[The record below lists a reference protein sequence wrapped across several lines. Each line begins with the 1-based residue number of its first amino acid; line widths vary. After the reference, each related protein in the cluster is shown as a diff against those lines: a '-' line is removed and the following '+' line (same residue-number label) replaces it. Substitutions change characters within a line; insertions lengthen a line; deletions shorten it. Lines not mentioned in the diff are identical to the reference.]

1 MEQEKQKSPSAS
13 LYDELDRTMWITKHS
28 RFNAAYRLKRK
39 SSLSIYSIS
48 ILSVYVLSITLL
60 EKYGFQVNYNNL
72 YGLISIMLSV
82 FILVLSLSE
91 ASKNYGVS
99 SERLFV
105 CGNEIRNLLDNLKM
119 YCNKRDDDLSGI
131 YEISHKYSSVLSAC
145 GENHEKIDSDL
156 HRAEYYKNFNDMNLF
171 WAIVYRLKFHISI
184 YWFYASLIVLPP
196 VFFWRLI

>member
-1 MEQEKQKSPSAS
+1 METEKIKSPAEA

-39 SSLSIYSIS
+39 NTLSVYSIA

-60 EKYGFQVNYNNL
+60 EKYGFQVNYGSL
-72 YGLISIMLSV
+72 YGLVSILLSV

-91 ASKNYGVS
+91 AGKNYGVA

-105 CGNEIRNLLDNLKM
+105 CGNEIRELLDNLKK
-119 YCNKRDDDLSGI
+119 YSNVKEGDFSGI
-131 YEISHKYSSVLSAC
+131 YDISQRYSGVLRAC
-145 GENHEKIDSDL
+145 GENHEKIDTDL
-156 HRAEYYKNFNDMNLF
+156 HKAEYYKNFNDMNSFL
-171 WAIVYRLKFHISI
+171 AIVYKFKFNISI

-196 VFFWRLI
+196 AIFLGLM